1 MVLVTEETQVLSED
15 TVVLETGDMAV
26 LVTEGIIV
34 LVAEYF
40 GVLVAVT
47 AVDNTGGIPP
57 CWVTFKIL

>member
-1 MVLVTEETQVLSED
+1 M
-15 TVVLETGDMAV
+15 

-34 LVAEYF
+34 LVAEHF

-57 CWVTFKIL
+57 CCVIFKIL